1 MSESPQPKRRK
12 NTLILPDFKQP
23 LPQSIE
29 GEAATI
35 SCLVQWPKETL
46 AMMTARGMTREVFSI
61 ERHRIVALAVFDLTA
76 RGQPVEFATLSQ
88 LLIDRKQFETVGG
101 ADFVSN
107 LFHAIPSG
115 ANTDHYLSL
124 VAQKFTLRTVILES
138 MENVKR
144 AYEEQEDVDS
154 IVGDVA
160 GSAHRIAQIGHRANK
175 PKIAEIVMKVI
186 NDRQKAQDAP
196 REVCGLSTFWP
207 DLDAKT
213 GGLLRGNLRCI
224 CAPPNTGKTIALL
237 NELECVAIHHG
248 MPALIIEPEITRER
262 IVLNLSASLAWLPI
276 DDIRNN
282 KLTIDQEKEW
292 CAAMAKIA
300 GAPITLEAGDFNR
313 KEVVAIARAWKA
325 NHPNGRY
332 IALDGLQ
339 LLRHWDRENR
349 SVADEIKADARA
361 LKMLANEL
369 DVTVSVASHQ
379 TGETAKGSR
388 GPEELA
394 DMMLL
399 LSDDEL
405 KVKKSRSGGKGFTL
419 PITIDSDHQRI
430 IQREEDEQPPKK
442 KK

>member
-1 MSESPQPKRRK
+1 
-12 NTLILPDFKQP
+12 
-23 LPQSIE
+23 
-29 GEAATI
+29 
-35 SCLVQWPKETL
+35 
-46 AMMTARGMTREVFSI
+46 MMLARGMTREVFSVQ
-61 ERHRIVALAVFDLTA
+61 RHQFIALAAFDLTA
-76 RGQPVEFATLSQ
+76 RNQPVEFATLSQ
-88 LLIDRKQFETVGG
+88 LLTDRKQFEAVGG
-101 ADFVSN
+101 ADFVSS
-107 LFHAIPSG
+107 LFTAIPTG
-115 ANTDHYLSL
+115 VNTEHYLNI
-124 VAQKFTLRTVILES
+124 VAQKFTLRTVILEG
-138 MENVKR
+138 MESIR
-144 AYEEQEDVDS
+144 MAYEEQEDVEAV
-154 IVGDVA
+154 VGNVC
-160 GSAHRIAQIGHRANK
+160 GSANRIAQIGHRASK

-213 GGLLRGNLRCI
+213 GGLLRGNLRFI
-224 CAPPNTGKTIALL
+224 CAPPNTGKTIVLL
-237 NELECVAIHHG
+237 NELECVTITHG

-282 KLTIDQEKEW
+282 KLTIDQEKTW
-292 CAAMAKIA
+292 CEAMSKIA
-300 GAPITLEAGDFNR
+300 GAPITVEAGDFNR

-325 NHPNGRY
+325 NHPQGRY

-388 GPEELA
+388 GPEELG

-405 KVKKSRSGGKGFTL
+405 KVKKSRSGGKGFSL
-419 PITIDSDHQRI
+419 SITIDSDHQRI
-430 IQREEDEQPPKK
+430 IQRKDEEQPKTKK
-442 KK
+442 K